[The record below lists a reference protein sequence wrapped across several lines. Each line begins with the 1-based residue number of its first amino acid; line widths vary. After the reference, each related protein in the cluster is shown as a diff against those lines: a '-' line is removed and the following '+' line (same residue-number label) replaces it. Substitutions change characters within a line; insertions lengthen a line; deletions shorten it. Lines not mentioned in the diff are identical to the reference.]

1 MKTRKL
7 LAPTAVLMATA
18 LLAAC
23 SGGSDAGDGGDG
35 GSGGE
40 GGDVTLTFWHNSTTG
55 PGKEYWDETAAQ
67 FEEAN
72 PGVTVEIQSIQNEDM
87 DGKLQTALNS
97 GDAPDIFM
105 ARGGGKLADIVEAG
119 QALDLTDL
127 IDPEVE
133 SAVSGTLNAFTID
146 GKVYGMPT
154 SVLPGGIYYNKTM
167 FEQAGIEGTPETI
180 TELEDA
186 VAKLKA
192 IDVDPIA
199 LGGKAAWPAAHWYY
213 FFALRTCSQE
223 AMETDGA
230 AVQFED
236 GCWEQAAQEL
246 QDFAS
251 TSPFNEGF
259 LTTDA
264 QGSAASSAGMI
275 ANDQA
280 AMELMGAWNPGVI
293 ADLTPDKQPK
303 ADLGW
308 FPFPAV
314 EDGEGDPTAMM
325 GGVDGYSCSAQAPAE
340 ECAAFLNFFMSKERQ
355 EAYAE
360 AFVTLPAS
368 QEAQGVVTDP
378 ALLDVLAAYNDA
390 AYVQVWLDTQFGQNV
405 GNALNAGVVEMLA
418 GNGTPEGIVTAVN
431 DAAAKG

>member
-1 MKTRKL
+1 MKARKF
-7 LAPTAVLMATA
+7 LAASAVALMSVAG
-18 LLAAC
+18 LAAC
-23 SGGSDAGDGGDG
+23 SGGDSEGGA

-40 GGDVTLTFWHNSTTG
+40 GGGDVELTFWHNSTTG
-55 PGKEYWDETAAQ
+55 PGKEYWDETAAM
-67 FEEAN
+67 FEEET
-72 PGVTVEIQSIQNEDM
+72 GVKVNIQSIQNEDM

-97 GDAPDIFM
+97 GDAPDVFM

-127 IDPEVE
+127 IDDDVE
-133 SAVSGTLNAFTID
+133 AAVGGTLSAFSVD

-167 FEQAGIEGTPETI
+167 FEEAGIEGTPTTI
-180 TELEDA
+180 GELEDA
-186 VAKLKA
+186 VEKLKG
-192 IDVDPIA
+192 IGVDPIA

-223 AMETDGA
+223 AIEADAA
-230 AVQFED
+230 AVEFQDE
-236 GCWEQAAQEL
+236 CWTEAAQEL

-251 TSPFNEGF
+251 VEPFNPGF

-308 FPFPAV
+308 FPFPEV
-314 EDGEGDPTAMM
+314 EGGDGDPSAMM
-325 GGVDGYSCSAQAPAE
+325 GGVDGYACSSQAPAE
-340 ECAAFLNFFMSKERQ
+340 ECASFLNFFMSQERQ
-355 EAYAE
+355 EAYAD

-418 GNGTPEGIVTAVN
+418 GNGTPEGIVEAVN
-431 DAAAKG
+431 DAAAKE

>member
-1 MKTRKL
+1 MNTRKV
-7 LAPTAVLMATA
+7 LAPIAVLAATA

-23 SGGSDAGDGGDG
+23 GGGSAEGGG
-35 GSGGE
+35 GTDSD

-67 FEEAN
+67 FEDAN

-127 IDPEVE
+127 VADDVE
-133 SAVSGTLNAFTID
+133 AAVGGTLSAFSID

-167 FEQAGIEGTPETI
+167 FEQAGIEGTPTTM

-192 IDVDPIA
+192 IDIEPIA

-213 FFALRTCSQE
+213 FFALRHCSQDV
-223 AMETDGA
+223 MTDA
-230 AVQFED
+230 AESMSFED
-236 GCWEQAAQEL
+236 PCWTDAAEDL
-246 QDFAS
+246 NDFAGIE
-251 TSPFNEGF
+251 PFNEGY

-280 AMELMGAWNPGVI
+280 AMELMGAWNPGAI
-293 ADLTPDKQPK
+293 ADLTPDKKPK

-314 EDGEGDPTAMM
+314 EDGAGDPSAMM
-325 GGVDGYSCSAQAPAE
+325 GGVDGYACSAQAPAE
-340 ECAAFLNFFMSKERQ
+340 ECAAFLNFFMSQERQ

-368 QEAQGVVTDP
+368 QDAQGVVTDP

-390 AYVQVWLDTQFGQNV
+390 AYVQVWLDTLFGQNV

-418 GNGTPEGIVTAVN
+418 GSGTPEGVIEAVN
-431 DAAAKG
+431 DAAAKE

>member
-1 MKTRKL
+1 MNTRKV
-7 LAPTAVLMATA
+7 LAPIAVLAATA

-23 SGGSDAGDGGDG
+23 GGGSAEGGG
-35 GSGGE
+35 GGTDSE

-72 PGVTVEIQSIQNEDM
+72 PGVTIEIQSIQNEDM

-127 IDPEVE
+127 IDPDVE
-133 SAVSGTLNAFTID
+133 AAVGGTLNAFSID

-167 FEQAGIEGTPETI
+167 FEEAGIEGTPETI

-186 VAKLKA
+186 VEKLKA
-192 IDVDPIA
+192 IDVAPIA

-213 FFALRTCSQE
+213 FFALRNCSQE
-223 AMETDGA
+223 VMTDA
-230 AVQFED
+230 ASSMTFDDPCWTDAAED
-236 GCWEQAAQEL
+236 LQE
-246 QDFAS
+246 FAG
-251 TSPFNEGF
+251 TEPFNEGY

-264 QGSAASSAGMI
+264 QGSAASSAGML

-314 EDGEGDPTAMM
+314 EDGAGDPTAMM
-325 GGVDGYSCSAQAPAE
+325 GGVDGYACSADSPAE
-340 ECAAFLNFFMSKERQ
+340 ECAAFLNFFMSQERQ

-368 QEAQGVVTDP
+368 QDAQGVVTDP

-390 AYVQVWLDTQFGQNV
+390 AYVQVWLDTLFGQNV

-418 GNGTPEGIVTAVN
+418 GSGTPDGIIKSVN
-431 DAAAKG
+431 DAAAKE

>member
-1 MKTRKL
+1 MNTRKL
-7 LAPTAVLMATA
+7 MAPTALLMATA

-23 SGGSDAGDGGDG
+23 SGGGETGGGGG
-35 GSGGE
+35 GSEGE

-72 PGVTVEIQSIQNEDM
+72 PGVSVEIQSIQNEDM

-127 IDPEVE
+127 VSDEVE
-133 SAVSGTLNAFTID
+133 SAVGGTISAFSID

-167 FEQAGIEGTPETI
+167 FEQAGIEGTPT
-180 TELEDA
+180 TMAELEDA

-192 IDVDPIA
+192 IDIEPIA

-213 FFALRTCSQE
+213 FFALRHCSQDV
-223 AMETDGA
+223 MESSA
-230 AVQFED
+230 ESMSFED
-236 GCWEQAAQEL
+236 PCWTDAAEAL
-246 QDFAS
+246 NDFAGIE
-251 TSPFNEGF
+251 PFAEGF
-259 LTTDA
+259 LTTEA

-314 EDGEGDPTAMM
+314 EGGDGDPSAMM
-325 GGVDGYSCSAQAPAE
+325 GGIDGYSCSAQAPAE
-340 ECAAFLNFFMSKERQ
+340 ECAAFLNFFMSQERQ

-368 QEAQGVVTDP
+368 QEAQSVVTDP

-418 GNGTPEGIVTAVN
+418 GSGTPDSVITAVN

>member
-23 SGGSDAGDGGDG
+23 GGGDTG
-35 GSGGE
+35 GDSGSEGE

-72 PGVTVEIQSIQNEDM
+72 PGVTVEIQAIQNEDM

-97 GDAPDIFM
+97 GDAPDVFM

-127 IDPEVE
+127 IDPEVKT
-133 SAVSGTLNAFTID
+133 AVGGTIAAFSID
-146 GKVYGMPT
+146 DKVYGMPT
-154 SVLPGGIYYNKTM
+154 SVLPGGIYYNETM
-167 FEQAGIEGTPETI
+167 FEEAGIEGTPTTI
-180 TELEDA
+180 AELEDA
-186 VAKLKA
+186 VEKIKA
-192 IDVDPIA
+192 TGVAPIA

-213 FFALRTCSQE
+213 FFALRHCSEDVMQS
-223 AMETDGA
+223 A
-230 AVQFED
+230 AESMSFDDPCWLAAAED
-236 GCWEQAAQEL
+236 LDE
-246 QDFAS
+246 FAS
-251 TSPFNEGF
+251 TEPFNEGF

-314 EDGEGDPTAMM
+314 EGGDGDPTAMM
-325 GGVDGYSCSAQAPAE
+325 GGVDGYACSAQAPAE
-340 ECAAFLNFFMSKERQ
+340 ECAAFLNFYMSQERQ
-355 EAYAE
+355 EAYAD

-368 QEAQGVVTDP
+368 QDAQGVVTDP

-390 AYVQVWLDTQFGQNV
+390 AYVQVWLDTLFGQNV

-418 GNGTPEGIVTAVN
+418 GSGTPEDVVAAVN
-431 DAAAKG
+431 DAAAKE

>member
-1 MKTRKL
+1 MNTRKV
-7 LAPTAVLMATA
+7 LAPAAVLMVTA

-23 SGGSDAGDGGDG
+23 GGGTAEEGGGTDN
-35 GSGGE
+35 E

-67 FEEAN
+67 FEDAN

-127 IDPEVE
+127 IADDVK
-133 SAVSGTLNAFTID
+133 SAVGGTLNAFSID

-167 FEQAGIEGTPETI
+167 FEEAGIEGTPTTI
-180 TELEDA
+180 AELEDA
-186 VAKLKA
+186 SEKLKA
-192 IDVDPIA
+192 IDVAPIA

-213 FFALRTCSQE
+213 FFALRHCSQDV
-223 AMETDGA
+223 MESA
-230 AVQFED
+230 ASSMSFED
-236 GCWEQAAQEL
+236 PCWLDAAQDL
-246 QDFAS
+246 ADFAG
-251 TSPFNEGF
+251 TEPFNEGY

-314 EDGEGDPTAMM
+314 DGGDGDPTAMM
-325 GGVDGYSCSAQAPAE
+325 GGVDGYACSADAPAE

-390 AYVQVWLDTQFGQNV
+390 AYVQVWLDTLFGQNV

-418 GNGTPEGIVTAVN
+418 GSGTPEGVVEAVN
-431 DAAAKG
+431 DAAAKE